1 MKLKAL
7 ALSIALV
14 AGVFAANAQ
23 TAYKGNDVFV
33 GVGGGIISV
42 YNGGG
47 HHGAAFNTPSFYGN
61 IMVGK
66 YITPVWGV
74 RAVIGGPFQTLDE
87 REGNATNYG
96 PEKRIYSATNKLFG
110 ELNLDGMLNISN
122 IFADD
127 LAKFDVYAF
136 VGPTMNISS
145 NGTKFQNGNQ
155 VGAAIL
161 VVEDNA
167 TKVRFGATA
176 GLGLGYNITNSFELA
191 LEGRAGITPSIF
203 GDASQYRKGEFTG
216 RLTLNAIWTING
228 KHGKFARAAAAAA
241 AAGYLSKEAADALA
255 REYAEKNPKIVE
267 KVVEKEVIKEV
278 EKYINKEIP
287 ASTAVFFDINKATL
301 TQKDKARLQL
311 YAEDIKNVDTKFV
324 VAGYA
329 DKKTG
334 SVKRNQTLSE
344 QRAKA
349 VFDYLVSL
357 GVPASKLE
365 TVANGGVDP
374 IFFNNDVLSR
384 TVIIKPAK

>member
-7 ALSIALV
+7 ALSIALA

-23 TAYKGNDVFV
+23 TAYKGNDVFI
-33 GVGGGIISV
+33 GLGGGVISV
-42 YNGGG
+42 YNGG
-47 HHGAAFNTPSFYGN
+47 FNSPAIYGN
-61 IMVGK
+61 LMVGR

-74 RAVIGGPFQTLDE
+74 RAVIGGPFQTLDQH
-87 REGNATNYG
+87 EGNAVNYG
-96 PEKRIYSATNKLFG
+96 AHNEIFSAKNKLFG
-110 ELNLDGMLNISN
+110 ELNLDGMINFSN

-127 LAKFDVYAF
+127 LAAFDVYAF
-136 VGPTMNISS
+136 VGPTMNVSS
-145 NGTKFQNGNQ
+145 VGTIMRNGDQ

-161 VVEDNA
+161 VEESTA
-167 TKVRFGATA
+167 PKVRFGATA
-176 GLGLGYNITNSFELA
+176 GLGLGVNITNSFELA
-191 LEGRAGITPSIF
+191 LEGRVGITPSIF
-203 GDASQYRKGEFTG
+203 GDASQYRKGEMTG
-216 RLTLNAIWTING
+216 RVTLNAIWTING

-255 REYAEKNPKIVE
+255 REYAANHPKIVE

-287 ASTAVFFDINKATL
+287 ASTAVFFEINKATL
-301 TQKDKARLQL
+301 TQKDKARLQV
-311 YAEDIKNVDTKFV
+311 YAEDIKNLDCKLV

-349 VFDYLVSL
+349 VYDYLISL

-365 TVANGGVDP
+365 TTANGGVDP

>member
-7 ALSIALV
+7 ALSIALA

-33 GVGGGIISV
+33 GIGGGVIST
-42 YNGGG
+42 YN
-47 HHGAAFNTPSFYGN
+47 HDFNTPAFYGN

-74 RAVIGGPFQTLDE
+74 RAVIGGPFQTLDASSN
-87 REGNATNYG
+87 NAYLNLPSST
-96 PEKRIYSATNKLFG
+96 EHYSVKNKLFG
-110 ELNLDGMLNISN
+110 ELNIDGMVNFSN

-127 LAKFDVYAF
+127 LAKFDVYGF
-136 VGPTMNISS
+136 VGPTLNLSS
-145 NGTKFQNGNQ
+145 KGTEFAVNQ
-155 VGAAIL
+155 TASTAVI
-161 VVEDNA
+161 VEEVDGLKA
-167 TKVRFGATA
+167 RVGATA
-176 GLGLGYNITNSFELA
+176 GLGLGYNFTNAFELA
-191 LEGRAGITPSIF
+191 VEGRFGVTPSVF
-203 GDASQYRKGEFTG
+203 GDASDYRKAEGTG
-216 RLTLNAIWTING
+216 RVTLNAIWTIGG

-255 REYAEKNPKIVE
+255 REYAAKNPKIVE

-287 ASTAVFFDINKATL
+287 ASTAVFFEINKAVL

-311 YAEDIKNVDTKFV
+311 YAEEIKNVETSFV
-324 VAGYA
+324 VGGYA

-344 QRAKA
+344 QRAK
-349 VFDYLVSL
+349 VVYDYLVSL

-365 TVANGGVDP
+365 TVAHGGVDP

-384 TVIIKPAK
+384 TVIIKPKN

>member
-7 ALSIALV
+7 ALSLALA
-14 AGVFAANAQ
+14 AGMFSANAQ

-33 GVGGGIISV
+33 GIGGGIISV
-42 YNGGG
+42 YNGG
-47 HHGAAFNTPSFYGN
+47 FNTPAVYGN
-61 IMVGK
+61 IMVGR

-74 RAVIGGPFQTLDE
+74 RAVIGGPFQTLNQ
-87 REGNATNYG
+87 REGNAVNFG
-96 PEKRIYSATNKLFG
+96 PDNQIYNATNKLFG
-110 ELNLDGMLNISN
+110 ELNLDGMVNFSN
-122 IFADD
+122 IFAAD

-145 NGTKFQNGNQ
+145 VGTKFQNGNQ

-161 VVEDNA
+161 VNEDN
-167 TKVRFGATA
+167 TPKVRFGATA
-176 GLGLGYNITNSFELA
+176 GLGLGYNITNAFELA
-191 LEGRAGITPSIF
+191 LEGRVGITPSIF
-203 GDASQYRKGEFTG
+203 GDASQYRKGEMTG
-216 RLTLNAIWTING
+216 RVTLNAIWTING

-255 REYAEKNPKIVE
+255 REYAEKNPKIIE

-287 ASTAVFFDINKATL
+287 ASTAVFFEINKATL
-301 TQKDKARLQL
+301 TQKDKARLQV
-311 YAEDIKNVDTKFV
+311 YAEELKNIDGKIE

-334 SVKRNQTLSE
+334 SAKRNQTLSE
-344 QRAKA
+344 QRAKT
-349 VFDYLVSL
+349 VYDYLLSL
-357 GVPASKLE
+357 GVPASKME
-365 TVANGGVDP
+365 TVAHGGVDP

>member
-7 ALSIALV
+7 ALSIALA

-23 TAYKGNDVFV
+23 TAYKGNDVFI
-33 GVGGGIISV
+33 GIGGGISSV
-42 YNGGG
+42 YNGG
-47 HHGAAFNTPSFYGN
+47 FNSPAVYGN
-61 IMVGK
+61 IMVGR

-74 RAVIGGPFQTLDE
+74 RAVIGGPFQTLDMK
-87 REGNATNYG
+87 EGNAVNYG
-96 PEKRIYSATNKLFG
+96 PHNEIYSAKNKLFG
-110 ELNLDGMLNISN
+110 ELNIDGMINFSN
-122 IFADD
+122 IFAED
-127 LAKFDVYAF
+127 LAAFDVYAF
-136 VGPTMNISS
+136 VGPTMNVSS
-145 NGTKFQNGNQ
+145 VGTKFQNGNQ

-167 TKVRFGATA
+167 PKVRFGATA
-176 GLGLGYNITNSFELA
+176 GLGLGVNITKAFELA
-191 LEGRAGITPSIF
+191 LEGRVGVTPSIF
-203 GDASQYRKGEFTG
+203 GDASQYRKAEMTG
-216 RLTLNAIWTING
+216 RVTLNAIWTING

-301 TQKDKARLQL
+301 TEKDKARLSL

-349 VFDYLVSL
+349 VYDYLIGL

-384 TVIIKPAK
+384 TMIIKPAK

>member
-7 ALSIALV
+7 ALSIALA
-14 AGVFAANAQ
+14 AGVFSANAQ

-42 YNGGG
+42 YNGG
-47 HHGAAFNTPSFYGN
+47 FNTPAFYGN

-74 RAVIGGPFQTLDE
+74 RAVIGGPFQTLDAKD
-87 REGNATNYG
+87 GNAMNYG
-96 PEKRIYSATNKLFG
+96 QMGTLYSAKNKLFG
-110 ELNLDGMLNISN
+110 EINLDGMVNFSN

-127 LAKFDVYAF
+127 LAKFDVYGF
-136 VGPTMNISS
+136 VGPTVNFSS
-145 NGTKFQNGNQ
+145 MGTEFANGQQ
-155 VGAAIL
+155 VGAAVL
-161 VVEDNA
+161 VKENNNFKTRV
-167 TKVRFGATA
+167 GATA
-176 GLGLGYNITNSFELA
+176 GLGLGYNITNDFEIA
-191 LEGRAGITPSIF
+191 LEGRFGVTPSIF
-203 GDASQYRKGEFTG
+203 GDASQYRKAEGTG
-216 RLTLNAIWTING
+216 RVTLNAIWTIGG

-255 REYAEKNPKIVE
+255 RDYADKNPKIVE

-287 ASTAVFFDINKATL
+287 ASTAVFFELNKAVL
-301 TQKDKARLQL
+301 SQKDKARLQL
-311 YAEDIKNVDTKFV
+311 YAEEIKDIDAVIS

-344 QRAKA
+344 QRAK
-349 VFDYLVSL
+349 VVYDYLISL

-365 TVANGGVDP
+365 TSANGGVDP

-384 TVIIKPAK
+384 TVILKPKK

>member
-23 TAYKGNDVFV
+23 TAYKGNDVFI
-33 GVGGGIISV
+33 GLGGGVISV
-42 YNGGG
+42 YNGG
-47 HHGAAFNTPSFYGN
+47 FNSPAIYGN
-61 IMVGK
+61 LMVGR

-74 RAVIGGPFQTLDE
+74 RAVIGGPFQTLDQHA
-87 REGNATNYG
+87 GNAVNYG
-96 PEKRIYSATNKLFG
+96 ASNQIYSAKNKLFG
-110 ELNLDGMLNISN
+110 ELNLDGMINFSN

-127 LAKFDVYAF
+127 LAAFDVYAF
-136 VGPTMNISS
+136 VGPTMNVSTV
-145 NGTKFQNGNQ
+145 GTKMQNGNQ
-155 VGAAIL
+155 VGAAVL
-161 VVEDNA
+161 VAEDN
-167 TKVRFGATA
+167 TPKVRFGATA
-176 GLGLGYNITNSFELA
+176 GLGLGVNITNAFELA
-191 LEGRAGITPSIF
+191 LEGRVGITPSIF
-203 GDASQYRKGEFTG
+203 GDASQYRKGEMTG
-216 RLTLNAIWTING
+216 RVTLNAIWTING

-255 REYAEKNPKIVE
+255 REYADKNPKIVE

-287 ASTAVFFDINKATL
+287 ASTAVFFEINRANL
-301 TQKDKARLQL
+301 SEKDKARLSL

-349 VFDYLVSL
+349 VYDYLISL

-365 TVANGGVDP
+365 TTANGGVDP

>member
-7 ALSIALV
+7 ALSIALA

-23 TAYKGNDVFV
+23 TATKGNDVFV
-33 GVGGGIISV
+33 GLGGGVITTF
-42 YNGGG
+42 NEGM
-47 HHGAAFNTPSFYGN
+47 NTPAFYGN

-87 REGNATNYG
+87 HNGNAANYG
-96 PEKRIYSATNKLFG
+96 TAGTYYNKQNKLFG
-110 ELNLDGMLNISN
+110 ELNADVLLNISN

-136 VGPTMNISS
+136 LGPTMNFSS
-145 NGTKFQNGNQ
+145 VGTEFAPAANQNST
-155 VGAAIL
+155 AIKVIEPDPDPL
-161 VVEDNA
+161 
-167 TKVRFGATA
+167 KVRVGATA
-176 GLGLGYNITNSFELA
+176 GLGLGYNITNEWEVA
-191 LEGRAGITPSIF
+191 LEGRFGVTPSVF
-203 GDASQYRKGEFTG
+203 GDASQYRKGEGTG
-216 RLTLNAIWTING
+216 RLTLNAIYTIGG
-228 KHGKFARAAAAAA
+228 KNGKFARAAAAAA

-255 REYAEKNPKIVE
+255 RDYAAKNPKIVE
-267 KVVEKEVIKEV
+267 KVVEKVVIKEV
-278 EKYINKEIP
+278 EKHINNELP
-287 ASTAVFFDINKATL
+287 ASTAVFFTIGKSNL
-301 TQKDKARLQL
+301 TEQDKARLKL
-311 YAEDIKNVDTKFV
+311 YAESIKDADATFS

-334 SVKRNQTLSE
+334 TPKINQTLSE

-349 VFDYLVSL
+349 VYDYLVSC

-365 TVANGGVDP
+365 TSANGGVDP

-384 TVIIKPAK
+384 TVIIKAK

>member
-7 ALSIALV
+7 ALSLALA
-14 AGVFAANAQ
+14 AGMFTANAQ

-33 GVGGGIISV
+33 GIGGGIISV
-42 YNGGG
+42 YNGG
-47 HHGAAFNTPSFYGN
+47 FNAPAVYGN
-61 IMVGK
+61 IMVGR

-74 RAVIGGPFQTLDE
+74 RAVIGGPFQTLNQ
-87 REGNATNYG
+87 REGNAVNFG
-96 PEKRIYSATNKLFG
+96 PDNQIYNAANKLFG
-110 ELNLDGMLNISN
+110 ELNLDGMVNFSN
-122 IFADD
+122 IFAAD

-145 NGTKFQNGNQ
+145 LGTKFQNGNQ
-155 VGAAIL
+155 VGQAIL
-161 VVEDNA
+161 VVEDN
-167 TKVRFGATA
+167 TPKVRFGATA
-176 GLGLGYNITNSFELA
+176 GLGLGYNITNAFELA
-191 LEGRAGITPSIF
+191 LEGRVGITPSIF
-203 GDASQYRKGEFTG
+203 GDASQYRKGEMTG
-216 RLTLNAIWTING
+216 RVTLNAIWTING

-301 TQKDKARLQL
+301 TQKDKARLQV
-311 YAEDIKNVDTKFV
+311 YAEEIKNIDGKIE

-334 SVKRNQTLSE
+334 SAKRNQTLSE
-344 QRAKA
+344 QRAKT
-349 VFDYLVSL
+349 VYDYLVSL
-357 GVPASKLE
+357 GVPASKME
-365 TVANGGVDP
+365 TVAHGGVDP

>member
-7 ALSIALV
+7 ALSIALA
-14 AGVFAANAQ
+14 AGMIAANAQ
-23 TAYKGNDVFV
+23 TAYKGNDVFI
-33 GVGGGIISV
+33 GIGGGIISV
-42 YNGGG
+42 NNGA
-47 HHGAAFNTPSFYGN
+47 HGTFNFNTPSIYGN
-61 IMVGK
+61 IMVGR

-74 RAVIGGPFQTLDE
+74 RAVIGGPFQILDPK
-87 REGNATNYG
+87 EGNAINYG
-96 PEKRIYSATNKLFG
+96 AQNELYHARKLFG

-136 VGPTMNISS
+136 VGPTMNLSTVS
-145 NGTKFQNGNQ
+145 TVMRNGEQ

-161 VVEDNA
+161 VDEDN
-167 TKVRFGATA
+167 TPKVRFGATA
-176 GLGLGYNITNSFELA
+176 GLGLGYNITNAFELA
-191 LEGRAGITPSIF
+191 LEGRVGVTPSIF
-203 GDASQYRKGEFTG
+203 GDASQFRKGEMTG
-216 RLTLNAIWTING
+216 RVTLNAIWTING

-287 ASTAVFFDINKATL
+287 ASTAVFFEINKATL
-301 TQKDKARLQL
+301 TEKDKARLKL
-311 YAEDIKNVDTKFV
+311 YAEDIKIVVSKFT

-334 SVKRNQTLSE
+334 CVKRNQTLYE

-349 VFDYLVSL
+349 VFDSLVSL

-365 TVANGGVDP
+365 TSANGGVDP

>member
-7 ALSIALV
+7 ALSIALA
-14 AGVFAANAQ
+14 AGMFAANAQ

-33 GVGGGIISV
+33 GIGGGIISV
-42 YNGGG
+42 YNGG
-47 HHGAAFNTPSFYGN
+47 FNTPNVYGN

-74 RAVIGGPFQTLDE
+74 RAVIGGPFQTLDQKA
-87 REGNATNYG
+87 GNAYDQEGGLLVPRGFKNQ
-96 PEKRIYSATNKLFG
+96 LFG
-110 ELNLDGMLNISN
+110 ELNLDGMINFSN

-136 VGPTMNISS
+136 LGPTVNFSKENS
-145 NGTKFQNGNQ
+145 VFANEADQD
-155 VGAAIL
+155 AIAVK
-161 VVEDNA
+161 VVESNA
-167 TKVRFGATA
+167 FKARFGATA
-176 GLGLGYNITNSFELA
+176 GLGLGYNITNAFELA
-191 LEGRAGITPSIF
+191 LEGRFGITPSVF
-203 GDASQYRKGEFTG
+203 GDASQYRKGEGTG
-216 RLTLNAIWTING
+216 RVTLNAIWTVGG

-255 REYAEKNPKIVE
+255 REYAEKNPKIIE

-278 EKYINKEIP
+278 EKLVNKEIP
-287 ASTAVFFDINKATL
+287 ASTAVFFDINKAVL
-301 TQKDKARLQL
+301 TQKDKARLQI
-311 YAEDIKNVDTKFV
+311 YADEIKGVDATFV

-334 SVKRNQTLSE
+334 SAKRNQTLSE
-344 QRAKA
+344 QRAK
-349 VFDYLVSL
+349 VVYDFLVAQ

-365 TVANGGVDP
+365 TVAYGGVDP

-384 TVIIKPAK
+384 TVILKPKN

>member
-7 ALSIALV
+7 ALSFALA
-14 AGVFAANAQ
+14 AGIFGANAQ

-42 YNGGG
+42 YNGG
-47 HHGAAFNTPSFYGN
+47 FNTPSVYGN
-61 IMVGK
+61 IQVGK

-74 RAVIGGPFQTLDE
+74 RAVIGGPFQTLDKKD
-87 REGNATNYG
+87 GNATNFG
-96 PEKRIYSATNKLFG
+96 QNNELYSAKNKLFG
-110 ELNLDGMLNISN
+110 EINLDGMVNFSN
-122 IFADD
+122 IFAED
-127 LAKFDVYAF
+127 LAKFDVYGF
-136 VGPTMNISS
+136 VGPTVNFSS
-145 NGTKFQNGNQ
+145 VGTEFANGAQT
-155 VGAAIL
+155 GAKML
-161 VVEDNA
+161 VREADGLKA
-167 TKVRFGATA
+167 RFGATA
-176 GLGLGYNITNSFELA
+176 GLGLGYNFTNAFELA
-191 LEGRAGITPSIF
+191 LEGRFGITPSVF
-203 GDASQYRKGEFTG
+203 GDASQYRKGEGTG
-216 RLTLNAIWTING
+216 RVTLNAIWTIGG

-255 REYAEKNPKIVE
+255 RDYAAKNPKIVE

-287 ASTAVFFDINKATL
+287 ASTAVFFELNKAVL
-301 TQKDKARLQL
+301 SQKDKARLQL
-311 YAEDIKNVDTKFV
+311 YAEEIKDIEGVIS

-344 QRAKA
+344 QRAK
-349 VFDYLVSL
+349 VVYDYLISL

-365 TVANGGVDP
+365 TSANGGVDP

-384 TVIIKPAK
+384 TVILKPKK

>member
-7 ALSIALV
+7 ALSIALA

-23 TAYKGNDVFV
+23 TTYKGNDVFI
-33 GVGGGIISV
+33 GLGGGVISV
-42 YNGGG
+42 YNGG
-47 HHGAAFNTPSFYGN
+47 FNSPAIYGN
-61 IMVGK
+61 LMVGR

-74 RAVIGGPFQTLDE
+74 RAVIGGPFQTLDQ
-87 REGNATNYG
+87 RAGNAVNYG
-96 PEKRIYSATNKLFG
+96 ATNAIYSAKNKLFG
-110 ELNLDGMLNISN
+110 ELNLDGMINFSN

-127 LAKFDVYAF
+127 LAAFDVYAF
-136 VGPTMNISS
+136 VGPTMNVSTA
-145 NGTKFQNGNQ
+145 GTKMQNGQQ

-161 VVEDNA
+161 VAEDN
-167 TKVRFGATA
+167 TPKVRFGATA
-176 GLGLGYNITNSFELA
+176 GLGLGVNITNAFELA
-191 LEGRAGITPSIF
+191 LEGRVGITPSIF
-203 GDASQYRKGEFTG
+203 GDASQYRKGEMTG
-216 RLTLNAIWTING
+216 RVTLNAIWTING

-255 REYAEKNPKIVE
+255 REYADKNPKIVE

-287 ASTAVFFDINKATL
+287 ASTAVFFEINRANL
-301 TQKDKARLQL
+301 SEKDKARLSL

-349 VFDYLVSL
+349 VYDYLISL

-365 TVANGGVDP
+365 TTANGGVDP

>member
-7 ALSIALV
+7 ALSIALA

-23 TAYKGNDVFV
+23 TAYKGNDVFI
-33 GVGGGIISV
+33 GIGGGISSV
-42 YNGGG
+42 YNGG
-47 HHGAAFNTPSFYGN
+47 FNSPAVYGN
-61 IMVGK
+61 IMVGR

-74 RAVIGGPFQTLDE
+74 RAVIGGPFQTLDMK
-87 REGNATNYG
+87 EGNAVNYG
-96 PEKRIYSATNKLFG
+96 PHNEIYSAKNKLFG
-110 ELNLDGMLNISN
+110 ELNLDGMINFSN
-122 IFADD
+122 IFAED
-127 LAKFDVYAF
+127 LAAFDVYAF
-136 VGPTMNISS
+136 VGPTMNVSS
-145 NGTKFQNGNQ
+145 VGTKFQNGNQ

-167 TKVRFGATA
+167 PKVRFGATA
-176 GLGLGYNITNSFELA
+176 GLGLGVNITKAFELA
-191 LEGRAGITPSIF
+191 LEGRVGVTPSIF
-203 GDASQYRKGEFTG
+203 GDASQYRKAEMTG
-216 RLTLNAIWTING
+216 RVTLNAIWTING

-301 TQKDKARLQL
+301 TQKDKARLQV
-311 YAEDIKNVDTKFV
+311 YAEDIKNLDCKLV

-349 VFDYLVSL
+349 VYDYLISL
-357 GVPASKLE
+357 GVPAGKLE

>member
-7 ALSIALV
+7 ALSIALA

-23 TAYKGNDVFV
+23 TAYKGNDVFI
-33 GVGGGIISV
+33 GLGGGVISV
-42 YNGGG
+42 YNGG
-47 HHGAAFNTPSFYGN
+47 FNSPAIYGN
-61 IMVGK
+61 LMVGR

-74 RAVIGGPFQTLDE
+74 RAVIGGPFQTLDQKA
-87 REGNATNYG
+87 GNAVNYG
-96 PEKRIYSATNKLFG
+96 ASNQIYSAKNKLFG
-110 ELNLDGMLNISN
+110 ELNLDGMINFSN

-127 LAKFDVYAF
+127 LAAFDVYAF
-136 VGPTMNISS
+136 VGPTMNVSTA
-145 NGTKFQNGNQ
+145 GTKMQNGQQ

-161 VVEDNA
+161 VAEDN
-167 TKVRFGATA
+167 TPKVRFGATA
-176 GLGLGYNITNSFELA
+176 GLGLGVNITNAFELA
-191 LEGRAGITPSIF
+191 LEGRVGITPSIF
-203 GDASQYRKGEFTG
+203 GDASQYRKGEMTG
-216 RLTLNAIWTING
+216 RVTLNAIWTING

-255 REYAEKNPKIVE
+255 REYADKNPKIVE

-287 ASTAVFFDINKATL
+287 ASTAVFFEINRANL
-301 TQKDKARLQL
+301 TEKDKARLSL

-349 VFDYLVSL
+349 VYDYLISQ